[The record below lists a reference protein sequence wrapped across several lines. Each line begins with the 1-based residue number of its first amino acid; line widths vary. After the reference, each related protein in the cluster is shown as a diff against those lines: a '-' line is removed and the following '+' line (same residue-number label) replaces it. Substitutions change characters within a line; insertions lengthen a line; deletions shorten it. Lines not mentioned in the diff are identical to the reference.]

1 MLRIGWGLTNV
12 SVAWSDVSP
21 EGKDG
26 PPIVSVCGS
35 CKHDGGSTPSTETSH
50 VHVASFHNAPAKSHL
65 ALKKPKKK
73 TVLTKRKAGSCT
85 GQVAVHVDVN
95 MLGASAGPGML
106 AMQQECELH
115 LLPVYG
121 TKKVLAKRL
130 KQHFRDH
137 KHGSSKRAKP
147 QDISTFFAS
156 FQTTKPTKKTSKT
169 SSSSSSSTT

>member
-1 MLRIGWGLTNV
+1 M
-12 SVAWSDVSP
+12 
-21 EGKDG
+21 
-26 PPIVSVCGS
+26 
-35 CKHDGGSTPSTETSH
+35 ETLENTREYH
-50 VHVASFHNAPAKSHL
+50 VEHQQVASFHNAPANSHL

-85 GQVAVHVDVN
+85 GQVPVHVDVN

-106 AMQQECELH
+106 AMQQECERH

-121 TKKVLAKRL
+121 AKKVLAKRL
-130 KQHFRDH
+130 KQHFSDH